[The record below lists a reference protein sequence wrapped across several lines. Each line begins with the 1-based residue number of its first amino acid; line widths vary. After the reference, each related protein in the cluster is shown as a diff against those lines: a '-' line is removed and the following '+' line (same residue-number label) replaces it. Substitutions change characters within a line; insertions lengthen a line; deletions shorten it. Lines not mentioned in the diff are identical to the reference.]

1 MLATALVL
9 AAGLVLASPAAGPDV
24 AQVAA
29 VLERNAGS
37 PDARLLAELRA
48 LGPAQAADLFTV
60 LAFGPSPERA
70 LESREEGALAQALA
84 SFGPA
89 TLRPLFRSRLA
100 KDPSV
105 EERFAA
111 LHVLA
116 RFGRSDDL
124 PFLRTCMQS
133 ASGGLVDA
141 LVEAGA
147 GILGRDPRALESVRR
162 WMLEAPLDVGAALA
176 RAVATSGCTG
186 ATAALAQTLG
196 YRAEL
201 D

>member
-9 AAGLVLASPAAGPDV
+9 AAGLVLASPAAGPAV

-29 VLERNAGS
+29 VLGGNAGS

-48 LGPAQAADLFTV
+48 LGPAQAA
-60 LAFGPSPERA
+60 
-70 LESREEGALAQALA
+70 A

-89 TLRPLFRSRLA
+89 TMRPLFRSRLV

-111 LHVLA
+111 LHVLP

-124 PFLRTCMQS
+124 PFLR
-133 ASGGLVDA
+133 
-141 LVEAGA
+141 
-147 GILGRDPRALESVRR
+147 P
-162 WMLEAPLDVGAALA
+162 
-176 RAVATSGCTG
+176 
-186 ATAALAQTLG
+186 
-196 YRAEL
+196 
-201 D
+201 